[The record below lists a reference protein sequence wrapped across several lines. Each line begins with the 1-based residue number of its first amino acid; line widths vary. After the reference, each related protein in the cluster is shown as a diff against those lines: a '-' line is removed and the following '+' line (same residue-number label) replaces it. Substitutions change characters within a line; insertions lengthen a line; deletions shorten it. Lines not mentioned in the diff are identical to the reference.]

1 MIRVTSAYNR
11 KYTSAEIV
19 RQDWEADKDFRML
32 DGGGYINRSDW
43 VKYNKGLDSVVFS
56 NGVVLMHLEH
66 GILP

>member
-1 MIRVTSAYNR
+1 MIRITAAYGRN
-11 KYTSAEIV
+11 YSSAEIV
-19 RQDWEADKDFRML
+19 RQDWESDKGFRML